1 MPTITLLPFGSVISC
16 SEGTSILE
24 AVHSS
29 RHPLASSCG
38 GEGVCDKCRVL
49 ILGGMEHLSLP
60 QGPELRA
67 MKERPFLPNE
77 RMSCQTTV
85 HGDISVS
92 TTYW

>member
-1 MPTITLLPFGSVISC
+1 MPTITILPFNTSIPCAVG
-16 SEGTSILE
+16 ESILE
-24 AVHSS
+24 AVHAS

-49 ILGGMEHLSLP
+49 IVEGMEHVSRP

-77 RMSCQTTV
+77 RMSCQTTIT
-85 HGDISVS
+85 GDISIT